1 MNLRLGPADA
11 MALHTQTPTTP
22 AHTVSLVI
30 LAGANGLSHDVLCRQ
45 LAAAVPR
52 LARFRSRLVDKPFG
66 MGQPVW
72 AEIEH
77 FDAARHIHRATVP
90 APGGVQE
97 LAELTTAL
105 SGGPQHSR
113 RPLWEAWTIDGLAG
127 GRWAVAVRLSP
138 VLAEGGPG
146 VSAFW
151 DTVLTGTLNAENFS
165 GELGLGS
172 APTTGALVADMLSE
186 MVENQI
192 TGAWMAADAVAGA
205 LNSARERL
213 QEAHVNVLL
222 GPAVASMRGPVP
234 TTVFNAPLTQRRS
247 IAFATALRTDVEL
260 VSAAFGGS
268 AANVLLAA
276 CTLSLRAWLQRH
288 GVVPEEP
295 LVITVAEGQVR
306 VPVQL
311 DDPVQVLTN
320 MHTATERANLADSSD
335 STAGG
340 DDDFAKVVSM
350 LWPWAAQAGAR
361 VYSGLGL
368 AQRGAATCHGSI
380 SFLGGGSETLF
391 CAGAEVVG
399 MYTAEP
405 LVEGCGLNITVT
417 SHADTM
423 DVCVSAC
430 PDNVADVDDIARGV
444 AEAVDVLVASAH
456 RSPRGRGLSVV
467 TQMASHSSRRG

>member
-1 MNLRLGPADA
+1 MTTRLGPADA

-22 AHTVSLVI
+22 AHTLSLVI
-30 LAGANGLSHDVLCRQ
+30 LAGADGLSHDVLCRQ
-45 LAAAVPR
+45 LASAVPR
-52 LARFRSRLVDKPFG
+52 LARFRSRLVGKPFG

-77 FDAARHIHRATVP
+77 YDAARHIHRATVP
-90 APGGVQE
+90 APGGVGE

-105 SGGPQHSR
+105 SGGTQHSR

-127 GRWAVAVRLSP
+127 GRWAVAVCMSP
-138 VLAEGGPG
+138 VLAEGGLG
-146 VSAFW
+146 VTAFW
-151 DTVLTGTLNAENFS
+151 DTVLTGTPKAENFS
-165 GELGLGS
+165 VELGLGS

-192 TGAWMAADAVAGA
+192 TGAWMAADAVAA
-205 LNSARERL
+205 TLNSARERL

-222 GPAVASMRGPVP
+222 GPAVASMRGPIP
-234 TTVFNAPLTQRRS
+234 TTVFNAPLTQRRT
-247 IAFATALRTDVEL
+247 IAFATALRADVEL

-276 CTLSLRAWLQRH
+276 CTLSLRTWLQRH

-320 MHTATERANLADSSD
+320 MHTATERANLADGSD
-335 STAGG
+335 GTVGEA
-340 DDDFAKVVSM
+340 DDFAKVVAM
-350 LWPWAAQAGAR
+350 LWPWAAHAGMR
-361 VYSGLGL
+361 VYSELGL

-380 SFLGGGSETLF
+380 SFLGGGIETLF

-405 LVEGCGLNITVT
+405 LVQSCGLNITVT
-417 SHADTM
+417 THADSM

-430 PDNVADVDDIARGV
+430 PDNVADVDEIARGV
-444 AEAVDVLVASAH
+444 AEAVDVLVAAAG
-456 RSPRGRGLSVV
+456 RSPRGRGRSVV
-467 TQMASHSSRRG
+467 TQLASHGSRRG

>member
-1 MNLRLGPADA
+1 MTTRLGPADA

-30 LAGANGLSHDVLCRQ
+30 LGGTKDLSHDVLCRQ
-45 LAAAVPR
+45 VAAAVPR
-52 LARFRSRLVDKPFG
+52 LARFRSRLVGKPFG

-77 FDAARHIHRATVP
+77 FDAARHIHRTTVP
-90 APGGVQE
+90 APGGVRE

-105 SGGPQHSR
+105 SGAPQHRR

-127 GRWAVAVRLSP
+127 GRWAVAVRMSP
-138 VLAEGGPG
+138 VLAEGGLG
-146 VSAFW
+146 VTALW
-151 DTVLTGTLNAENFS
+151 DTLLTGTPAADDVVAQVEV
-165 GELGLGS
+165 GS
-172 APTTGALVADMLSE
+172 TPTKAALVADMISE

-192 TGAWMAADAVAGA
+192 TGAWMAADTVAGA
-205 LNSARERL
+205 VHSVRDRLREAR
-213 QEAHVNVLL
+213 VTVLF

-247 IAFATALRTDVEL
+247 IAFATAVRTDVEL
-260 VSAAFGGS
+260 VSDAFGGS

-276 CTLSLRAWLQRH
+276 CTLSLREWLQRH
-288 GVVPEEP
+288 GDVPDEP
-295 LVITVAEGQVR
+295 LVIAVAEGEVR

-311 DDPVQVLTN
+311 DDPVEVLTN
-320 MHTATERANLADSSD
+320 MHTATERANVAGSD
-335 STAGG
+335 SDETASEG
-340 DDDFAKVVSM
+340 DDLAKAVSM
-350 LWPWAAQAGAR
+350 LWPWAAHAGAR

-368 AQRGAATCHGSI
+368 AQRGAATRHGSI
-380 SFLGGGSETLF
+380 SFLGESTGTLY

-405 LVEGCGLNITVT
+405 LVDGSGLNIAVT

-430 PDNVADVDDIARGV
+430 PDNVDDVEDIARGV
-444 AEAVDVLVASAH
+444 AEAVDVLVAAAQ
-456 RSPRGRGLSVV
+456 RSPRGQGRSVV
-467 TQMASHSSRRG
+467 TQMASHSRRG

>member
-1 MNLRLGPADA
+1 

-30 LAGANGLSHDVLCRQ
+30 LGGTDELSHDLLCRQ

-66 MGQPVW
+66 LGQPVW

-77 FDAARHIHRATVP
+77 FDAARHIHSATVP
-90 APGGVQE
+90 APGGVHE

-105 SGGPQHSR
+105 SGGSR

-127 GRWAVAVRLSP
+127 GRWAVAVRMSP
-138 VLAEGGPG
+138 VLAEGGLG
-146 VSAFW
+146 VSALW
-151 DTVLTGTLNAENFS
+151 DTMLTGSPNAENFS
-165 GELGLGS
+165 AELGLGT
-172 APTTGALVADMLSE
+172 APTTSALVADMLSE

-205 LNSARERL
+205 LHSARDRL
-213 QEAHVNVLL
+213 QEAHVDVLF

-234 TTVFNAPLTQRRS
+234 TTVFNAPLTPRRS
-247 IAFATALRTDVEL
+247 IAFASAVRTDVEL
-260 VSAAFGGS
+260 VRNAFGGS

-288 GVVPEEP
+288 GVVPDAP

-320 MHTATERANLADSSD
+320 MHTATERATLADND
-335 STAGG
+335 PDETVGADG
-340 DDDFAKVVSM
+340 DLAKVISM
-350 LWPWAAQAGAR
+350 LWPWAAHAGMR

-368 AQRGAATCHGSI
+368 TQRGAATCHGSI
-380 SFLGGGSETLF
+380 SFLGGGTETLF

-417 SHADTM
+417 SHADSM

-430 PDNVADVDDIARGV
+430 PDNVAGVDDIARGV
-444 AEAVDVLVASAH
+444 AEAVDVLVAAAQ

-467 TQMASHSSRRG
+467 TQLASHSSRRG